1 MGRLKLYIDYVKH
14 QLQKRKEAKQNP
26 QIDTEEIKQEI
37 WEADF
42 SKKTQARF

>member
-14 QLQKRKEAKQNP
+14 RLQKRKEAKQNP